1 MLEMH
6 NLSKVYRTELL
17 ETHALRNFSLKVEPG
32 EFVAVTGPSG
42 SGKTTFLNVTG
53 LLESFESGT
62 YTLDGEDVS
71 RLNDDARSRM
81 RNRKIGFIFQSFNL
95 IPDLDVRDNVD
106 VPLRYRR
113 MSASERRTRIDRA
126 LDLVGLA
133 SRSRHYPS
141 QLSGGQQQ
149 RVAIARALAGDPS
162 MLLADE
168 PTGNLDSQMAR
179 QVLDLLEQINGLGT
193 TIIMVTH
200 DPELARRAHR
210 NVQVIDG
217 QITDFKPYEAP
228 HATAPV
234 EMAAVAHA

>member
-1 MLEMH
+1 
-6 NLSKVYRTELL
+6 
-17 ETHALRNFSLKVEPG
+17 VEPG

-53 LLESFESGT
+53 LLEPFDSGS
-62 YTLDGEDVS
+62 YRLDGDDVS
-71 RLNDDARSRM
+71 RLDDDARSRV

-95 IPDLDVRDNVD
+95 IPDLDVRDNVE

-113 MSASERRTRIDRA
+113 MPAAERRERVGRA

-133 SRSRHYPS
+133 SRARHYPS

-149 RVAIARALAGDPS
+149 RVAIARALAGDPA

-168 PTGNLDSQMAR
+168 PTGNLDSLMAR
-179 QVLDLLEQINGLGT
+179 QVMDLLEQINGMGT

-228 HATAPV
+228 HAPV
-234 EMAAVAHA
+234 HLEAQAHA

>member
-1 MLEMH
+1 MH

-149 RVAIARALAGDPS
+149 RVAIARALAGDPAV
-162 MLLADE
+162 LLADE
-168 PTGNLDSQMAR
+168 PTGNLDSLMAR

-228 HATAPV
+228 HATMPV
-234 EMAAVAHA
+234 EMAAAHA